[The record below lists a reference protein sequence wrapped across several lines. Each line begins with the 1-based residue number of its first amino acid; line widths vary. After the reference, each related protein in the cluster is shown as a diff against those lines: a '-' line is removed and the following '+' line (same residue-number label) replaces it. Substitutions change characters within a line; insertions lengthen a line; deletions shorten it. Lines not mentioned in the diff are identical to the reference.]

1 MINVFAAGLVAMI
14 ASSAAIRSLSGTLSS
29 IEDGRPTKLMVR
41 AERQFQT
48 FLMAE
53 RAVVERESSFAG
65 ESESTTAPIDRLD
78 LTPGE
83 SVRLE
88 INAEG
93 RVTRARAVV
102 LLERAKVRSASGS
115 SVVLED
121 GTTLTIGTVLRFLT
135 ADGKPSA
142 TATVRPGESVLLFRH
157 PETRNIYRFCAE
169 ARAGKRA
176 ETPRSPPR

>member
-1 MINVFAAGLVAMI
+1 MINVFAAMFA
-14 ASSAAIRSLSGTLSS
+14 SAAAIQSLSGTLSWVK
-29 IEDGRPTKLMVR
+29 DGRPTKLMVR
-41 AERQFQT
+41 AEGQFQT

-65 ESESTTAPIDRLD
+65 ESESKTAPIDRLD

-83 SVRLE
+83 SVKLE

-93 RVTRARAVV
+93 KVTRARAVV
-102 LLERAKVRSASGS
+102 LLERAKVRSASGR

-121 GTTLTIGTVLRFLT
+121 GTALTIGTVLRFVT

-142 TATVRPGESVLLFRH
+142 TATLRPGESVVLFRH
-157 PETRNIYRFCAE
+157 PETQNIYRFCAE
-169 ARAGKRA
+169 PRARKRA
-176 ETPRSPPR
+176 ETPRPPPRNGR